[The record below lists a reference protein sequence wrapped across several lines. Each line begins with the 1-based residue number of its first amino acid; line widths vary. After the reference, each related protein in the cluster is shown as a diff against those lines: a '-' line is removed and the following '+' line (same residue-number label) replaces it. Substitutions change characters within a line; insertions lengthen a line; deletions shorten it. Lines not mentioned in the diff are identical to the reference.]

1 MKCHYFIIVLLLDE
15 KKEKFMKQVKELEEE
30 IEKYKSDSGMKKHIT
45 FSISNNFSLQKKY

>member
-30 IEKYKSDSGMKKHIT
+30 IEKYKSDAGMKKNIT
-45 FSISNNFSLQKKY
+45 FRISHNFSLQKKY

>member
-30 IEKYKSDSGMKKHIT
+30 IEKYKSDSGMKKNIT